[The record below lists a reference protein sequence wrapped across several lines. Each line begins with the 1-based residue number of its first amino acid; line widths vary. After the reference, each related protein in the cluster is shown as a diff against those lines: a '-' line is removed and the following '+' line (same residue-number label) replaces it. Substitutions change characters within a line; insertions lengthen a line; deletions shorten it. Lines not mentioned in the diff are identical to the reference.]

1 VLAVSRRV
9 QSTLVGLVVAGGIL
23 FWSDV
28 GGSDSSSVDTQT
40 RSTGVK
46 ASTNMTLAD
55 FCYDF
60 VAMRKVFGE
69 LSSSVPPDGVGVRL
83 RKHAQQMLDAGP
95 PSEMPPAAQ
104 DGFRL
109 LMTSMTTLPD
119 DATQADLSALDE
131 VLKLGDTSGAEA
143 FNQYAAANCL
153 PP

>member
-1 VLAVSRRV
+1 MLAVSPRV

-28 GGSDSSSVDTQT
+28 GEPDSSSKATTPD
-40 RSTGVK
+40 STGTS
-46 ASTNMTLAD
+46 AAPGMTLAD

-69 LSSSVPPDGVGVRL
+69 LSSSVPPDGIGARL
-83 RKHAQQMLDAGP
+83 RQHAQQMLDAGP
-95 PSEMPPAAQ
+95 PEEMPVDVQ

-109 LMTSMTTLPD
+109 LMTSMTTLPE
-119 DATQADLSALDE
+119 DATQVDLSALDE
-131 VLKLGDTSGAEA
+131 ALKLGDTTGAAA